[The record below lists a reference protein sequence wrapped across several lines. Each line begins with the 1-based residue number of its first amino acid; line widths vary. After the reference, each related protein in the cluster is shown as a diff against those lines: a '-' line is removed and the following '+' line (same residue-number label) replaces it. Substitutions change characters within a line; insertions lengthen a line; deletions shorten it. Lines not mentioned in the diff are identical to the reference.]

1 MKRRGSSKGGRRKFE
16 TWKNPPAQPS
26 PIEKQKLDVVSH
38 SALLSSSPGTPTGPR
53 SSPVLREP
61 SEEVSEELS
70 TSSQAESYMQSRLCQ
85 VQDSKQQSTQG
96 NCSLPPCPVWSRPP
110 GEGTKSPNK
119 ATSTVLKGP
128 GPHTHPWE
136 TPPLTLTGA
145 SVGSSEDQLVKMLVY
160 SSQGIPNRPPSRVL
174 PTPPPHCLQL
184 LAPVAWDQ
192 GRQDPPAPL
201 GLEAPPYSRAG
212 SELDF
217 FLPEWRVFCYPP
229 RALGGSSG
237 PQIPVYS
244 P

>member
-96 NCSLPPCPVWSRPP
+96 NCLPASLSCLVQASWGRNKIPKQSNQHCS
-110 GEGTKSPNK
+110 EG
-119 ATSTVLKGP
+119 AWA
-128 GPHTHPWE
+128 PH
-136 TPPLTLTGA
+136 
-145 SVGSSEDQLVKMLVY
+145 S
-160 SSQGIPNRPPSRVL
+160 
-174 PTPPPHCLQL
+174 
-184 LAPVAWDQ
+184 
-192 GRQDPPAPL
+192 PL
-201 GLEAPPYSRAG
+201 GNPTLDSHRSFSR
-212 SELDF
+212 EL
-217 FLPEWRVFCYPP
+217 R
-229 RALGGSSG
+229 G
-237 PQIPVYS
+237 PACKDVGV
-244 P
+244 